1 MSHWQRRLRYAVALF
16 VVVFAALVA
25 VSFRKGQSRPPA
37 PNVPKGDPNAI
48 LYTSGGFEYKG
59 TKQGK
64 TSYSIKAGTL
74 ATYADNR
81 SKFGGGVTV
90 VLPEKSGR
98 QITIQSQ
105 EAEVTNPPGHEVGT
119 AVFNGGVKLT
129 TSDGITV
136 TAATATYN
144 DEDQV
149 TRIPGPMTFA
159 KGRMSGSGVGATY
172 DQQRNVLWLL
182 DQAKVDVAADP
193 KGGSGAIHVTSKS
206 AGMARADH
214 YMKFLGGSHMDG
226 EGHVIDADESTAYL
240 TPDDERVTRMELRGN
255 SRIVGKPGGSG
266 PQDMRAKDID
276 LTYAENGRTLQ
287 SAHLV
292 ENASIQLPGE
302 QGKAAR
308 RISGKGID
316 VALAPDGST
325 VTNLTANER
334 VQVDLP
340 PDGDLPSRRIR
351 SASLIATGAP
361 GQGIQAATFTGDV
374 EYRENRA
381 ARGTLAAIDRTAR
394 SQRLD
399 VKTKPGFGDIEQADF
414 HIRVHFTDGAQTT
427 ADAPMAVYAIA
438 QDRLDL
444 SPGEGE
450 AGSGPH
456 VSDGRVSV
464 EARTIQMTLGGQRIK
479 ADTRVRSVMISQS
492 KPKPG
497 ETAVKMPSMLKQ
509 DQPVNV
515 TSNRLDYD
523 SAHDVAVYEGNAR
536 LWQDPDT
543 QIQADKLV
551 LEDKTGNLHA
561 TSKVVTSMM
570 ITEDNK
576 DTKEA
581 KDTKDTKEPKGRSAT
596 EPTNT
601 TADELLYEDAK
612 HKATYTG
619 TAHMSGPSGDVT
631 ADRIELF
638 LAEQGGQLERAEAE
652 GNVVSRQEARRA
664 YGRHLTYN
672 AKTDDYTM
680 VGTPVKIY
688 EDTSPDCKVS
698 EGAMATFRRT
708 GSTMTVSGST
718 AAPHKSYSV
727 PCGSSPGSH

>member
-1 MSHWQRRLRYAVALF
+1 LAHWQRRLRYAVALF
-16 VVVFAALVA
+16 VVVFAAFVG
-25 VSFRKGQSRPPA
+25 VSFRKGHSRPPA
-37 PNVPKGDPNAI
+37 PPVPKGDRNAVT
-48 LYTSGGFEYKG
+48 YTSGGFEYKG

-64 TSYSIKAGTL
+64 TSYSIKAGTQ
-74 ATYADNR
+74 ATYADKR

-105 EAEVTNPPGHEVGT
+105 EAEVTNPPGHEIGT
-119 AVFNGGVKLT
+119 AVFSGGVKLT

-136 TAATATYN
+136 SAPTATYN

-193 KGGSGAIHVTSKS
+193 KGGGGAVHVTSKS

-276 LTYAENGRTLQ
+276 LAYAEDGRTLQ

-302 QGKAAR
+302 KGKAPR

-340 PDGDLPSRRIR
+340 PDGDLPLRRIK

-361 GQGIQAATFTGDV
+361 GQGIQAAAFNGDV
-374 EYRENRA
+374 EYRESRA
-381 ARGTLAAIDRTAR
+381 ARGKLAAIDRTAR
-394 SQRLD
+394 SQRMD
-399 VKTKPGFGDIEQADF
+399 VKTKPGFGDLEQADF
-414 HIRVHFTDGAQTT
+414 HNNVHFTDGAQTT
-427 ADAPMAVYAIA
+427 ADAPMAVYSIA

-444 SPGEGE
+444 SPGEGDI
-450 AGSGPH
+450 GTGPH

-464 EARTIQMTLGGQRIK
+464 EARTIQMALGAQRIK
-479 ADTRVRSVMISQS
+479 ADTNVRTIMISQS

-515 TSNRLDYD
+515 KSNRLDYD
-523 SAHDVAVYEGNAR
+523 SANGSAVYEGAAR

-543 QIQADKLV
+543 EIRADKLV

-561 TSKVVTSMM
+561 TTKVVTTMI
-570 ITEDNK
+570 ITEGDDK
-576 DTKEA
+576 APAGKKTQ
-581 KDTKDTKEPKGRSAT
+581 T

-601 TADELLYEDAK
+601 TADELLYEDGK

-619 TAHMSGPSGDVT
+619 TVHMSGPSGDVT

-638 LAEQGGQLERAEAE
+638 LAEQGGQLERAEAD

-672 AKTDDYTM
+672 AKTDEYTM
-680 VGTPVKIY
+680 IGTPVKIY

-698 EGAMATFRRT
+698 EGAIATFRRT

-727 PCGSSPGSH
+727 PCGSNPGSH

>member
-1 MSHWQRRLRYAVALF
+1 LAHWQRRLRYAVALF
-16 VVVFAALVA
+16 VVVFAAYVG
-25 VSFRKGQSRPPA
+25 VSFRKGHSRPPA
-37 PNVPKGDPNAI
+37 AAVPAGDPNAV
-48 LYTSGGFEYKG
+48 LYTSGGFEYTG

-64 TSYSIKAGTL
+64 TTYSIKAGTQ

-98 QITIQSQ
+98 QITIKSQ
-105 EAEVTNPPGHEVGT
+105 DAELTNPPGHEIGT

-136 TAATATYN
+136 TSATATYN
-144 DEDQV
+144 DEDQI
-149 TRIPGPMTFA
+149 TRLPGPMTFT
-159 KGRMSGSGVGATY
+159 KGRMTGSGVGATY
-172 DQQRNVLWLL
+172 DQARNVLWIL
-182 DQAKVDVAADP
+182 DQAKIDVAADP
-193 KGGSGAIHVTSKS
+193 KTGGAIHVTSKT

-214 YMKFLGGSHMDG
+214 YMKFLGGAHMDG
-226 EGHVIDADESTAYL
+226 EGHVIDADESTAFL
-240 TPDDERVTRMELRGN
+240 TPDDDRVTRMELRGN
-255 SRIVGKPGGSG
+255 SRIVGKPGGTG

-276 LTYAENGRTLQ
+276 LAYAEDGRTLQ

-302 QGKAAR
+302 KGKSAR
-308 RISGKGID
+308 RIAGKAID
-316 VALAPDGST
+316 VALAPDGAT
-325 VTNLTANER
+325 VTNLTANEH

-361 GQGIQAATFTGDV
+361 GQGIQAANFTGDV
-374 EYRENRA
+374 EYRESRA
-381 ARGTLAAIDRTAR
+381 ARGKLAAIDRTAR
-394 SQRLD
+394 SLRMD

-414 HIRVHFTDGAQTT
+414 HNNVHFTDGTQTI

-444 SPGEGE
+444 SPGEGDV
-450 AGSGPH
+450 GPGPH

-523 SAHDVAVYEGNAR
+523 SANSVAVYEGSAR

-543 QIQADKLV
+543 EIKADKLV

-561 TSKVVTSMM
+561 TMKVVTSMV
-570 ITEDNK
+570 ITQAEEE
-576 DTKEA
+576 TPAA
-581 KDTKDTKEPKGRSAT
+581 KGKKTQT

-601 TADELLYEDAK
+601 TADELLYEDGR

-619 TAHMSGPSGDVT
+619 TVHMSGPTGDVT

-652 GNVVSRQEARRA
+652 GNVVSRQVARRA
-664 YGRHLTYN
+664 MGRHLTYN

-680 VGTPVKIY
+680 VGTPVKVY
-688 EDTSPDCKVS
+688 EDTAPDCKVS
-698 EGAMATFRRT
+698 EGAIATFRQT
-708 GSTMTVSGST
+708 GSTMTISGSA

>member
-1 MSHWQRRLRYAVALF
+1 LAHWQRRLRYAVALF
-16 VVVFAALVA
+16 VVVFAAFVA
-25 VSFRKGQSRPPA
+25 VSFRKGHSRPPA
-37 PNVPKGDPNAI
+37 PAVPKGDKDAV

-64 TSYSIKAGTL
+64 TTYSIKAGTQ

-105 EAEVTNPPGHEVGT
+105 DAEVTNPPGHEIGT
-119 AVFNGGVKLT
+119 AVFGGGVKMT

-136 TAATATYN
+136 TAGTATYN
-144 DEDQV
+144 DEDQI

-159 KGRMSGSGVGATY
+159 KGRMKGSGVGATY
-172 DQQRNVLWLL
+172 DQARNVLWIL

-193 KGGSGAIHVTSKS
+193 KGGGSIHVTSKS
-206 AGMARADH
+206 AGMARAEH

-226 EGHVIDADESTAYL
+226 EGHVIDADESTAFL

-276 LTYAENGRTLQ
+276 MAYAEDGRTLQ

-302 QGKAAR
+302 KGKSAKRIAGKA
-308 RISGKGID
+308 ID
-316 VALAPDGST
+316 VALAPDGNT
-325 VTNLTANER
+325 VTNLTANEQ

-351 SASLIATGAP
+351 SASLLATGPA
-361 GQGIQAATFTGDV
+361 GQGIQNATFTGDV
-374 EYRENRA
+374 EYRESRG
-381 ARGTLAAIDRTAR
+381 ARGKLAAIDRTAR
-394 SQRLD
+394 SKRMD

-414 HIRVHFTDGAQTT
+414 HNNVHFTDGDKTA
-427 ADAPMAVYAIA
+427 ADAPAAVYSIA

-444 SPGEGE
+444 NPGEGDT
-450 AGSGPH
+450 GTGPH

-464 EARTIQMTLGGQRIK
+464 EARTIQMMLTAQRIK
-479 ADTRVRSVMISQS
+479 ADTRVRSMMISQS

-523 SAHDVAVYEGNAR
+523 SGNSVAIYEGNAR

-543 QIQADKLV
+543 QISGDKLV

-561 TSKVVTSMM
+561 TSKVVTSMI
-570 ITEDNK
+570 ITESTNAK
-576 DTKEA
+576 DTKGT
-581 KDTKDTKEPKGRSAT
+581 KDTKDTKERG

-601 TADELLYEDAK
+601 TADELLYEDGK

-619 TAHMSGPSGDVT
+619 SVHMSGPSGDVT
-631 ADRIELF
+631 SDRLELF
-638 LAEQGGQLERAEAE
+638 LAEQGGELERAEAD

-672 AKTDDYTM
+672 AKTDEYTM
-680 VGTPVKIY
+680 TGTPVKIY
-688 EDTSPDCKVS
+688 EDTVPDCKVS
-698 EGAMATFRRT
+698 EGAIATFQRT
-708 GSTMTVSGST
+708 GSTMTVSGSV

-727 PCGSSPGSH
+727 PCGSGPGSH